1 MAEVFLLVYFACSFL
16 FIMALGLLQEP
27 IQVGEAAVLPVHAKT
42 EASSGEENPKAF
54 WGLLAVSLIAI
65 QALVSVLTLHGTAS
79 FPPAAV
85 FVALTLLCHHS
96 VIHRRSRFEGEVCS
110 CAPFQ
115 CKDVSNHET
124 WVVASLVAAAVSGL
138 GV

>member
-1 MAEVFLLVYFACSFL
+1 MLWALMVYFVCTFAFTL
-16 FIMALGLLQEP
+16 ALGLMQVPLQ
-27 IQVGEAAVLPVHAKT
+27 IDAVVLIPTSNSPASEDTSNKT
-42 EASSGEENPKAF
+42 Y
-54 WGLLAVSLIAI
+54 GLLAVSLIGI
-65 QALVSVLTLHGTAS
+65 QALVSVLTLHGSAS

-96 VIHRRSRFEGEVCS
+96 VIHRRSRFEGEQCS

-124 WVVASLVAAAVSGL
+124 WVVAALVAAVVSGL

>member
-1 MAEVFLLVYFACSFL
+1 
-16 FIMALGLLQEP
+16 MALGLLQEP
-27 IQVGEAAVLPVHAKT
+27 IQMGEAAALPVHAKT
-42 EASSGEENPKAF
+42 DASSSGEENPKAF

>member
-1 MAEVFLLVYFACSFL
+1 MLVYFACSFL

-27 IQVGEAAVLPVHAKT
+27 IQMGEAAAPLPVHAKT

-54 WGLLAVSLIAI
+54 WGLLAVSLIAV

-96 VIHRRSRFEGEVCS
+96 VIHRRSRFEGEACS

-124 WVVASLVAAAVSGL
+124 WVVASLVAAVVSGL